1 MTALSKPSLDCMKV
15 ICTVI
20 KLVTGHQTFGR
31 QDVRVVGADSPR
43 RPHIQLV
50 YWSLFG
56 FTVHL
61 IVHESW
67 TSLIARMKAHVCVGG
82 QVARVCIDRHC
93 EHAIPI

>member
-20 KLVTGHQTFGR
+20 KLVVTRRLGD
-31 QDVRVVGADSPR
+31 DVRVVGADSPR

-50 YWSLFG
+50 YSSLFG